1 MADTT
6 TTATSGLS
14 GLNYVKS
21 GSSSNLKGSMSVD
34 TETFLKLLV
43 AQMQYQDPLEPQS
56 NTEFVT
62 QLAQMSS
69 MEQMQALNSSASTTK
84 ALDMVG
90 KNVYAEVLD
99 SQTGSTNVY
108 SGVVEGVVMKSGTA
122 YVVVGKNAI
131 CADDIIAVAEAGSS
145 TDTTGTTG
153 TTGTTTDTT
162 STADTQTGSD
172 SSSET
177 ADSDSSAELTA

>member
-153 TTGTTTDTT
+153 TTTDTT